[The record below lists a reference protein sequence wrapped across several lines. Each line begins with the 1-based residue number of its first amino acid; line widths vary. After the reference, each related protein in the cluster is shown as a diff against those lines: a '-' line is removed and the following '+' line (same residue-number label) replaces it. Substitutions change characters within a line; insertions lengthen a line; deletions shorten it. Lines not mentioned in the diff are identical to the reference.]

1 MQKDAEQENKEKIQQ
16 PAGKTDASNQEN
28 NGHES
33 PLMLMEEEQWKDVP
47 RRSIACGVQ
56 ILKRPDRETRDF
68 RNFIMDYGLM
78 ELPLAGRKYIWS
90 NATVSSNI
98 DRALINT
105 AWMSKIHVP
114 DGAAKE
120 PLCSY
125 HSPLCLELEGLPAKE
140 DLEAIQNQMK
150 DRQKQYLH
158 GQDK

>member
-28 NGHES
+28 NGYEFSHVDGGRA
-33 PLMLMEEEQWKDVP
+33 MEDVP
-47 RRSIACGVQ
+47 RRINGNPIQ
-56 ILKRPDRETRDF
+56 DRETRDF

-105 AWMSKIHVP
+105 A
-114 DGAAKE
+114 
-120 PLCSY
+120 
-125 HSPLCLELEGLPAKE
+125 
-140 DLEAIQNQMK
+140 
-150 DRQKQYLH
+150 
-158 GQDK
+158 